1 MVPKKILA
9 IDDATLV
16 HSMYDLVFLKQKSS
30 GTTILHAYNGKEGL
44 INLHQHADI
53 DLILLDINMPVVSG
67 LEFLRIIR
75 KSPAF
80 ERIVVIIISTE
91 GREADLKKGLELG
104 AQAYLTKPF
113 KPSDLIDL
121 VNKLTAGSG
130 RTPGTDG
137 GRILS
142 GSQEIG

>member
-9 IDDATLV
+9 IDDAALV

-30 GTTILHAYNGKEGL
+30 GTTILHAYDGKEGF
-44 INLHQHADI
+44 INLHQNADV
-53 DLILLDINMPVVSG
+53 DLILLDINMPVISG

-80 ERIVVIIISTE
+80 EKIVVIIVSTE
-91 GREADLKKGLELG
+91 GREADLKRGLELG

-113 KPSDLIDL
+113 KPSNLTALI
-121 VNKLTAGSG
+121 NKLPAWSG
-130 RTPGTDG
+130 KTPGTDG

-142 GSQEIG
+142 GSHEIG

>member
-9 IDDATLV
+9 VDDATIV
-16 HSMYDLVFLKQKSS
+16 HRMYDLVFLKQKNI
-30 GTTILHAYNGKEGL
+30 GTTILHAYNGKEGFIL
-44 INLHQHADI
+44 LHRNPEI
-53 DLILLDINMPVVSG
+53 DLILLDINMPVISG

-80 ERIVVIIISTE
+80 EKIVVIIVSAK

-113 KPSDLIDL
+113 TTGDLIAL
-121 VNKLTAGSG
+121 VDKLPAWSG
-130 RTPGTDG
+130 KAFCGNSENFY
-137 GRILS
+137 S
-142 GSQEIG
+142 GPKEID